1 MANASG
7 GATVSHESPK
17 RERKPRREHASTVP
31 TANPASNVAA
41 EHAPPK
47 PGFLR
52 RIARFFTHR

>member
-7 GATVSHESPK
+7 STAVSHEAPK

-31 TANPASNVAA
+31 TVNPASNVAA